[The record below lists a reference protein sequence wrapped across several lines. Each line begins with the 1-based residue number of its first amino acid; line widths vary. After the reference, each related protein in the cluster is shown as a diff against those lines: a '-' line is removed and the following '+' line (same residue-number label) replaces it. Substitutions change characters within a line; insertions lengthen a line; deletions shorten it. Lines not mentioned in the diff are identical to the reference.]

1 MSKLL
6 YSLNALKDEFGL
18 VPFVED
24 LDFGANK
31 WPRRRKLDVQFA
43 VMPSQA
49 VLIKGDNNLRTLD
62 IRQLGRHQVG
72 FI

>member
-24 LDFGANK
+24 LEFGAHR
-31 WPRRRKLDVQFA
+31 WPRRKLDVQFA